1 MSNTLYQNC
10 ATLFQSQ
17 GAVISGSGSITYFLT
32 SATDFTP
39 DFTPSDHT
47 ATPEIVLLS
56 GQYELSFGVD
66 STYVATNSALSYS
79 QNASG
84 VNTWTYEN
92 EFQITESST
101 GVIISYNGDIEINT
115 SISYT
120 EKDITIISF
129 NGNIIIDAAM
139 TAQNITLIAKEGV
152 VSIISTTDTTADPS
166 EIKASGDLVIFD
178 NGTGV
183 LTPGE
188 FPHVTGEVLI
198 NHTLNL
204 PSSGTRFRTS
214 RC

>member
-92 EFQITESST
+92 EFQITET
-101 GVIISYNGDIEINT
+101 PPVLKPPFHY
-115 SISYT
+115 
-120 EKDITIISF
+120 
-129 NGNIIIDAAM
+129 
-139 TAQNITLIAKEGV
+139 QRLQ
-152 VSIISTTDTTADPS
+152 DPQR
-166 EIKASGDLVIFD
+166 L
-178 NGTGV
+178 
-183 LTPGE
+183 
-188 FPHVTGEVLI
+188 
-198 NHTLNL
+198 
-204 PSSGTRFRTS
+204 
-214 RC
+214 